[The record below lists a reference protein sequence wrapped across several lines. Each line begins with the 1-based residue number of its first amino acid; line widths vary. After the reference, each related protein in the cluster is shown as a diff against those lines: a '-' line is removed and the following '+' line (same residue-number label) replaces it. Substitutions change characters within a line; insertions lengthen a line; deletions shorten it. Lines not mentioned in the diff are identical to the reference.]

1 MLKNEK
7 KDKGYCISE
16 DDEDEEEEEDDTMDC
31 D

>member
-1 MLKNEK
+1 VARNEK

-16 DDEDEEEEEDDTMDC
+16 DDEDEEGDDHNIDC